1 MALRRPS
8 QHSINLYNKLVEQQ
22 NKVRRR
28 LLRIHKKAEETISA
42 GRLPALI
49 IPKRAK
55 KIPAGYFEVDKVAQK
70 MLLKSRIKAF
80 WKKYSQAK
88 EFFGQ
93 GIKSYL
99 SRTLKDGYLELW
111 RNQMQEQLGIKPEGG
126 MNAKVGAWYFSSSQL
141 QEMSEEERK
150 IAEIYNFLARL
161 SPEVFLALLYRGKLL
176 QFQFIYEEMR
186 YGSRKEYSWIDQQ
199 VELLEPYRSRKVQA
213 ELLRQDE
220 ILRDEEMKTR
230 VSTREKGKNN
240 SSRELTNSGEH
251 ESGTLNKAE
260 KMRKRREK

>member
-8 QHSINLYNKLVEQQ
+8 QHSIDLYNKLVEEQ

-49 IPKRAK
+49 IPKRAR
-55 KIPAGYFEVDKVAQK
+55 KIRADYFEVDKVAQK
-70 MLLKSRIKAF
+70 RRIKAF
-80 WKKYSQAK
+80 WKNYAQAK
-88 EFFGQ
+88 KFFGQ

-111 RNQMQEQLGIKPEGG
+111 RNQIQEQLGIKPEGG
-126 MNAKVGAWYFSSSQL
+126 VNAKVGAWYFSSSQL
-141 QEMSEEERK
+141 EEMNEEERK

-230 VSTREKGKNN
+230 VSTREKGKIN

-251 ESGTLNKAE
+251 ESETLNKAE

>member
-8 QHSINLYNKLVEQQ
+8 QHSIDLYNKLVEEQ

-28 LLRIHKKAEETISA
+28 LLRIHKKAEETIPA

-49 IPKRAK
+49 IPKRAR
-55 KIPAGYFEVDKVAQK
+55 KIANNYFEVDK
-70 MLLKSRIKAF
+70 MNLKRKIKAF
-80 WKKYSQAK
+80 WNKYSQAK

-111 RNQMQEQLGIKPEGG
+111 RNQIQEQLGIKPEGG
-126 MNAKVGAWYFSSSQL
+126 VNAKVGAWYFSSSQL
-141 QEMSEEERK
+141 EEMSEEERK

-186 YGSRKEYSWIDQQ
+186 YGSTKEYSWIDQQ
-199 VELLEPYRSRKVQA
+199 MELLEPYRSRKVQA

-230 VSTREKGKNN
+230 VSTREKGKIN

-251 ESGTLNKAE
+251 ESETLEKAD
-260 KMRKRREK
+260 KKLQRHLKKGGK

>member
-8 QHSINLYNKLVEQQ
+8 QHSIDLYNKLVEEQ

-28 LLRIHKKAEETISA
+28 LLRIHKKAEETIPA

-49 IPKRAK
+49 IPKKAR
-55 KIPAGYFEVDKVAQK
+55 KITREYFEVDK
-70 MLLKSRIKAF
+70 MSLKRKLRAF

-111 RNQMQEQLGIKPEGG
+111 RNQMQEQLGIMVEGG
-126 MNAKVGAWYFSSSQL
+126 KWYFTPLQL
-141 QEMSEEERK
+141 KEMSEEDRRF
-150 IAEIYNFLARL
+150 AEIYNFLARL

-186 YGSRKEYSWIDQQ
+186 YGARKEYSWIDQQ
-199 VELLEPYRSRKVQA
+199 IELLEPYRSRKVQA

-230 VSTREKGKNN
+230 VSTRERGKIN

-251 ESGTLNKAE
+251 ESETLNQAE

>member
-8 QHSINLYNKLVEQQ
+8 QHSIDLYNKLVEEQ

-28 LLRIHKKAEETISA
+28 LVRIHKKAEETISA

-49 IPKRAK
+49 IPKRAR
-55 KIPAGYFEVDKVAQK
+55 KIRADYFEVDKVA
-70 MLLKSRIKAF
+70 LKRKLRAF
-80 WKKYSQAK
+80 WKKYAQAK
-88 EFFGQ
+88 EFFGR

-99 SRTLKDGYLELW
+99 SKTLKDGYLELW
-111 RNQMQEQLGIKPEGG
+111 RNQMQEQLGIMVEGG
-126 MNAKVGAWYFSSSQL
+126 KNTKYGEWYFTPLQL
-141 QEMSEEERK
+141 KEMSEEDRRF
-150 IAEIYNFLARL
+150 AEVYNFLARL

-186 YGSRKEYSWIDQQ
+186 YGARKEYSWIDQQ
-199 VELLEPYRSRKVQA
+199 IELLEPYRSRKVQA

-220 ILRDEEMKTR
+220 IIRDEEMKTR

>member
-8 QHSINLYNKLVEQQ
+8 QHSIDLYNKLVEQQ

-28 LLRIHKKAEETISA
+28 LLRIHKKAEEAIPV

-49 IPKRAK
+49 IPKKAR
-55 KIPAGYFEVDKVAQK
+55 KITNKYFEVDK
-70 MLLKSRIKAF
+70 MNLKRKIKAF
-80 WKKYSQAK
+80 WKKYNQAK

-126 MNAKVGAWYFSSSQL
+126 INAKVGAWYFSPSQL
-141 QEMSEEERK
+141 QEMNEEERK
-150 IAEIYNFLARL
+150 IAQIYNFLARL

-186 YGSRKEYSWIDQQ
+186 YGARKEYSWIDQQ

-230 VSTREKGKNN
+230 VSTREKGKIN

-251 ESGTLNKAE
+251 ESETLNKAE

>member
-8 QHSINLYNKLVEQQ
+8 QHSIDLYNKLVEEQ

-49 IPKRAK
+49 IPKKAR
-55 KIPAGYFEVDKVAQK
+55 KIANNYFEVDKIN
-70 MLLKSRIKAF
+70 LKRRIKAF

-88 EFFGQ
+88 EFFGK

-111 RNQMQEQLGIKPEGG
+111 RNQIQEQLGIKPEGG
-126 MNAKVGAWYFSSSQL
+126 INAKVGAWYFSSSQL
-141 QEMSEEERK
+141 EEMSEEERK

-186 YGSRKEYSWIDQQ
+186 YGSSKEYSWIDQQ
-199 VELLEPYRSRKVQA
+199 MELLEPYRSRKVQA

-230 VSTREKGKNN
+230 VSTREKGKIH
-240 SSRELTNSGEH
+240 STRELTNSGEH
-251 ESGTLNKAE
+251 ESETIEKAE
-260 KMRKRREK
+260 KIRKRREK